1 MSSVSHS
8 SHISELVLIGIF
20 AFSWLVPSIFAK
32 EDDNRLDFKGG
43 GTDGKGHEVGFS
55 FGGFTD
61 TKLSLSY
68 FNNRVGIDNGDK
80 YQRWMLD
87 VMSTF

>member
-1 MSSVSHS
+1 MSHS
-8 SHISELVLIGIF
+8 THIPKLVLIGIC
-20 AFSWLVPSIFAK
+20 AFSWLVPSIFAN
-32 EDDNRLDFKGG
+32 EDDDRLDFEGG
-43 GTDGKGHEVGFS
+43 GTDGKGHEVGFG
-55 FGGFTD
+55 FVGFTD

-68 FNNRVGIDNGDK
+68 LNNRVGIENGIK